1 MLDLIRNVIPPE
13 IHRLDEL
20 RERRRTLAETYDEIE
35 PWNFSKRVLERIPHE
50 LVVVPVE
57 GLRWSDWGTRASIER
72 TLIALDRRTPWSN
85 HKAPKAAATNRGAT
99 GSPVLDRESL
109 ALQWCGEGQ
118 RRR

>member
-109 ALQWCGEGQ
+109 ALQW
-118 RRR
+118 